1 MARSTTFIILILLAV
16 GVVLWVTISLTSE
29 RSRKEQIMHAES
41 ERPSAHPIASLDMVI
56 VYDNNPHREDLE
68 PAWGFACLVRGSE
81 KTILFDTGGD
91 GSILLA
97 NMKELGIDPDEI
109 EVVVLSHIHED
120 HTGGLRALLDEKSGM
135 TVYSL
140 ASFPRR
146 FKADV
151 ETRGASIVEVDRHA
165 KICEN
170 VYSTGE
176 LGTRV
181 KEQALIMHT
190 ARGLI
195 VMTGCAHP
203 GIVHVVE
210 RAKDLIGED
219 VLLVIGGFH
228 LGPASSAEIEGIVAS
243 IRELGVRYI
252 APCHCSGDAAR
263 ELFHDEYE
271 KNYIEV
277 GVGSIITMED
287 LS

>member
-1 MARSTTFIILILLAV
+1 
-16 GVVLWVTISLTSE
+16 
-29 RSRKEQIMHAES
+29 
-41 ERPSAHPIASLDMVI
+41 
-56 VYDNNPHREDLE
+56 
-68 PAWGFACLVRGSE
+68 
-81 KTILFDTGGD
+81 
-91 GSILLA
+91 
-97 NMKELGIDPDEI
+97 
-109 EVVVLSHIHED
+109 
-120 HTGGLRALLDEKSGM
+120 
-135 TVYSL
+135 
-140 ASFPRR
+140 
-146 FKADV
+146 
-151 ETRGASIVEVDRHA
+151 EVDPHA

-181 KEQALIMHT
+181 KEQALIIHT

-271 KNYIEV
+271 ENYIEV